1 MGAGYT
7 APTYKCVAR
16 VLWCSLS
23 GICYIFGISYIFVV
37 GISLGG
43 FFGDIR
49 PEINNIFLVGLSP
62 GPGRATQMYM
72 PIHGRS
78 KFVVNISLG

>member
-23 GICYIFGISYIFVV
+23 GICYICGISYIFVV

-43 FFGDIR
+43 FFGGIR
-49 PEINNIFLVGLSP
+49 PKTKNIVWVGLSP
-62 GPGRATQMYM
+62 APG
-72 PIHGRS
+72 S
-78 KFVVNISLG
+78 VNLILVLNLEKQKDWA